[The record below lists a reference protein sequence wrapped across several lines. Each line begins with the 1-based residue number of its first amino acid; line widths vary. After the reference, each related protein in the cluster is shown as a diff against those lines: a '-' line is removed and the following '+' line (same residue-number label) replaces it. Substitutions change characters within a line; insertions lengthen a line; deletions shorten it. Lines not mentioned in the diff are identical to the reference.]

1 MKPKRTIVVL
11 KYKKMLL
18 FEEIDKNVQ
27 FNSLF
32 LGIRE
37 TLQLILVTCCIHFFL
52 IPSLGFYS
60 ELIMAAKLCNL
71 IMKALSY

>member
-1 MKPKRTIVVL
+1 
-11 KYKKMLL
+11 MLL

-37 TLQLILVTCCIHFFL
+37 TLQLILVTYCIHFFL